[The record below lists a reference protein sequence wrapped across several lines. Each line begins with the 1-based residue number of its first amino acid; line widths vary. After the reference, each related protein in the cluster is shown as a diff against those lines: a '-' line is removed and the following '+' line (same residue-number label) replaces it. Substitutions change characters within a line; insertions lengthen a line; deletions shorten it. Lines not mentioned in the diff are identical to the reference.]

1 MTATLKLTD
10 EKVNAYTICDMG
22 SYLNNFANG
31 NIGLSVVVEE
41 GKDTLN
47 VYSAIANNPEKEEL
61 VTANFDASMKFIKF
75 LISDRVQSIFANFGT
90 EDFGRA
96 LFNPY
101 IPLLE
106 DEPTSD
112 IVGWIQELSYF
123 DGNDCPVIYRY
134 NADDLYS

>member
-10 EKVNAYTICDMG
+10 EKKNAYTLCDMG
-22 SYLNNFANG
+22 SYLNNYANG
-31 NIGLSVVVEE
+31 NIALEVVVEE

-61 VTANFDASMKFIKF
+61 VTNNFDASMQFIKF
-75 LISDRVQSIFANFGT
+75 LVSDNVQSILADFGT
-90 EDFGRA
+90 EDFTRS

-106 DEPTSD
+106 NEPDSD
-112 IVGWIQELSYF
+112 LVEWIQELAYF
-123 DGNDCPVIYRY
+123 EGTECPEEYRY
-134 NADDLYS
+134 NAGNLYG